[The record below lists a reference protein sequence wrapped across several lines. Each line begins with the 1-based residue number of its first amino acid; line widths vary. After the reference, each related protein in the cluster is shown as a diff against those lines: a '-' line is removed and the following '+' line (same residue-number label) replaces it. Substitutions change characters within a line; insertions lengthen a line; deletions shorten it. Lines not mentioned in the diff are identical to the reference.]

1 MLGKLIKYEYK
12 ATARTFIPIY
22 IALLLV
28 AVINRVLRIGKIDV
42 AWGISMIV
50 LVGLFIALGV
60 LTIIVIVQR
69 FNKNLLGDEGYLMF
83 TLPVKS
89 EQLIASKLIISIV
102 WTIISGIV
110 AFITFLIL
118 LGEARLFN
126 EIFTNWNMIWT
137 EFTIVVQ
144 EQMYVSSPILFIA
157 MIVAISLLSYI
168 SFIFEI
174 YLSLAAAQL
183 PVFNKNR
190 GVVGFVAF
198 FVINVILSIGSQI
211 LGVIIPDQ
219 VFNTFASSVTI
230 MIITTL
236 IVCLVLFIGIK
247 WILDKHLNLE

>member
-28 AVINRVLRIGKIDV
+28 AIINRMFGIRNIDI
-42 AWGISMIV
+42 AWGISLIA

-118 LGEARLFN
+118 LGEASLFN
-126 EIFTNWNMIWT
+126 EIFKNWNMIWT

-144 EQMYVSSPILFIA
+144 EQTHVSNPILFIV
-157 MIVAISLLSYI
+157 MIVAILLLSYI
-168 SFIFEI
+168 SFIFKI
-174 YLSLAAAQL
+174 YLSLAAAQF
-183 PVFNKNR
+183 PAFNKNR
-190 GVVGFVAF
+190 GVAGFVAF
-198 FVINVILSIGSQI
+198 FVINVILSMCSGIME
-211 LGVIIPDQ
+211 LIIPDQ
-219 VFNTFASSVTI
+219 LFNNFSSSVI
-230 MIITTL
+230 VAIITAL
-236 IVCLVLFIGIK
+236 IICIVLFIGIK

>member
-28 AVINRVLRIGKIDV
+28 AVINRVLRIGNIDV

-89 EQLIASKLIISIV
+89 EQLVASKLIISIV
-102 WTIISGIV
+102 WTTISSIV
-110 AFITFLIL
+110 AFVTFLIL
-118 LGEARLFN
+118 LGEAPLFN
-126 EIFTNWNMIWT
+126 EIFTNWNIIWT
-137 EFTIVVQ
+137 EFTIAVQ
-144 EQMYVSSPILFIA
+144 EQMHVSSPILFIA
-157 MIVAISLLSYI
+157 MILAVLLLSYI

-190 GVVGFVAF
+190 GVVGFAAF
-198 FVINVILSIGSQI
+198 FVINVVLSICSQI

-219 VFNTFASSVTI
+219 VVNTFASSITI
-230 MIITTL
+230 MIISTL
-236 IVCLVLFIGIK
+236 IVCIVLFIGIK

>member
-28 AVINRVLRIGKIDV
+28 AVINRVLRIGNIDV

-102 WTIISGIV
+102 WTIISSIV
-110 AFITFLIL
+110 AFVTFLIL
-118 LGEARLFN
+118 LGEAPLFN
-126 EIFTNWNMIWT
+126 EIFTNWNIIWT
-137 EFTIVVQ
+137 EFTIAVQ
-144 EQMYVSSPILFIA
+144 EQMHVSSPILFIV
-157 MIVAISLLSYI
+157 MILAVLLLSYI

-190 GVVGFVAF
+190 GVVGFAAF
-198 FVINVILSIGSQI
+198 FVINVVLSICSQI

-219 VFNTFASSVTI
+219 VVNTFASSITI
-230 MIITTL
+230 MIISTL
-236 IVCLVLFIGIK
+236 IICIVLFIGIK

>member
-1 MLGKLIKYEYK
+1 MLEKLIKYEYK
-12 ATARTFIPIY
+12 ATARIFIPIY

-28 AVINRVLRIGKIDV
+28 AVINRVFRIGNIDV
-42 AWGISMIV
+42 AWGISTLA

-89 EQLIASKLIISIV
+89 EQLIVSKLIISIV

-118 LGEARLFN
+118 LGEASLFN
-126 EIFTNWNMIWT
+126 EIFTNWNTIWT
-137 EFTIVVQ
+137 EFSIAVQ
-144 EQMYVSSPILFIA
+144 EQMHVSSPILFIA
-157 MIVAISLLSYI
+157 MIVAILLLSYI
-168 SFIFEI
+168 SFIFKI

-211 LGVIIPDQ
+211 LEVIIPDQ

>member
-137 EFTIVVQ
+137 EFTIAVQ

>member
-1 MLGKLIKYEYK
+1 MLEKLIKYEYK
-12 ATARTFIPIY
+12 ATARIFIPIY

-28 AVINRVLRIGKIDV
+28 AVINRVFRIGNIDV
-42 AWGISMIV
+42 AWGISTLA

-89 EQLIASKLIISIV
+89 EQLIVSKLIISIV

-118 LGEARLFN
+118 LGEASLFN
-126 EIFTNWNMIWT
+126 EIFTNWNTIWT
-137 EFTIVVQ
+137 EFSIAVQ
-144 EQMYVSSPILFIA
+144 EQMHVSSPILFIA
-157 MIVAISLLSYI
+157 MIVAILLLSYI
-168 SFIFEI
+168 SFIFKI

-183 PVFNKNR
+183 PAFNKHR
-190 GVVGFVAF
+190 GVVGFAAF
-198 FVINVILSIGSQI
+198 FVINVVLSICSGI
-211 LGVIIPDQ
+211 MELIIPDQ
-219 VFNTFASSVTI
+219 LFNTFSSSVI
-230 MIITTL
+230 VVFITAL
-236 IVCLVLFIGIK
+236 IVCIVLFIGIK

>member
-1 MLGKLIKYEYK
+1 MLGKLIKYEYR

-28 AVINRVLRIGKIDV
+28 AIINRVFRIRNIDV
-42 AWGISMIV
+42 AWGISTIV

-60 LTIIVIVQR
+60 LTIIVIIER

-89 EQLIASKLIISIV
+89 EQLIVSKLIISIV
-102 WTIISGIV
+102 WTIVSGII

-118 LGEARLFN
+118 LGEVSLFN
-126 EIFTNWNMIWT
+126 EFFINWNIIWRGY
-137 EFTIVVQ
+137 TIIVQ
-144 EQMYVSSPILFIA
+144 EQMQVSSPILFIA
-157 MIVAISLLSYI
+157 MMGAISLLSYI

-183 PVFNKNR
+183 PIFNKNR
-190 GVVGFVAF
+190 VIVGFVTF
-198 FVINVILSIGSQI
+198 FIINVVLSIGSQLLEI
-211 LGVIIPDQ
+211 IIPDQ
-219 VFNTFASSVTI
+219 MVNTFASSITI
-230 MIITTL
+230 MIITGL
-236 IVCLVLFIGIK
+236 IVCIILFIGIK

>member
-28 AVINRVLRIGKIDV
+28 AVINRVLRIGNIDV

-89 EQLIASKLIISIV
+89 EQLVASKLIISIV
-102 WTIISGIV
+102 WTIISSIV
-110 AFITFLIL
+110 AFVTFLIL
-118 LGEARLFN
+118 LGEAPLFN
-126 EIFTNWNMIWT
+126 EIFTNWNIIWT
-137 EFTIVVQ
+137 EFTIAVQ
-144 EQMYVSSPILFIA
+144 EQMHVSSPILFIA
-157 MIVAISLLSYI
+157 MILAVLLLSYI

-190 GVVGFVAF
+190 GVVGFAAF
-198 FVINVILSIGSQI
+198 FVINVVLSICSQI

-219 VFNTFASSVTI
+219 VVNTFASSITI
-230 MIITTL
+230 MIISTL
-236 IVCLVLFIGIK
+236 IVCIVLFIGIK

>member
-12 ATARTFIPIY
+12 ATSRTFIPIY

-28 AVINRVLRIGKIDV
+28 AVINRVFRMGNIDV
-42 AWGISMIV
+42 AWGISTLA

-89 EQLIASKLIISIV
+89 EQLIVSKVIISIL

-110 AFITFLIL
+110 AFATFLIL
-118 LGEARLFN
+118 LGDAPLFN
-126 EIFTNWNMIWT
+126 EVFSNWNLIWA
-137 EFTIVVQ
+137 EFTIAVQ
-144 EQMYVSSPILFIA
+144 EQMNVSGPILFIV
-157 MIVAISLLSYI
+157 MIVVILLLSYI

-183 PVFNKNR
+183 PAFNKNR
-190 GVVGFVAF
+190 GVIGFAAF
-198 FVINVILSIGSQI
+198 FVINVVLSICSQI
-211 LGVIIPDQ
+211 VELIIPEQ
-219 VFNTFASSVTI
+219 VVNNFSSAAIV

-236 IVCLVLFIGIK
+236 IVCIILFIGIK